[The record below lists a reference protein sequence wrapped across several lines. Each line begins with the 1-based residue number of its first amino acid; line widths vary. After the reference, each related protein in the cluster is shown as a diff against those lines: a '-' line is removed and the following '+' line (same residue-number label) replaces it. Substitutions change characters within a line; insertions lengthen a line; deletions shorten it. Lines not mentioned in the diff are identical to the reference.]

1 MKRNGFNSC
10 RRSAEHGFT
19 LVEMLVALL
28 IFGMLTAA
36 GVSLLSFS
44 VRAQESS
51 DQSLGELSKVRRI
64 GALLTADLGQA
75 APRLYRNERGEVRPA
90 FSTQTASLA
99 FVRRGWE
106 NLDGAPRS
114 SLQRVEYRLSGD
126 RLERVHYPMVDGA
139 APADAVVLAS
149 DLRRLT
155 FRYRAADGGWRDSWD
170 PEDPRELPRAVE
182 LVMETERMGALRQLF
197 LVGAGG

>member
-1 MKRNGFNSC
+1 MKGN
-10 RRSAEHGFT
+10 GFT

-44 VRAQESS
+44 VRAQETS
-51 DQSLGELSKVRRI
+51 DRSLGELSQVRRM
-64 GALLTADLGQA
+64 GALLTTDLGQA

-90 FSTQTASLA
+90 FSTEASSMS

-106 NLDGAPRS
+106 NLDGSPRP

-139 APADAVVLAS
+139 APADALVLAS
-149 DLRRLT
+149 GLRRLT
-155 FRYRAADGGWRDSWD
+155 FRYRGADGGWRDSWS
-170 PEDPRELPRAVE
+170 PQDPREMPRAVE
-182 LVMETERMGALRQLF
+182 LMIETERLGALRQLF